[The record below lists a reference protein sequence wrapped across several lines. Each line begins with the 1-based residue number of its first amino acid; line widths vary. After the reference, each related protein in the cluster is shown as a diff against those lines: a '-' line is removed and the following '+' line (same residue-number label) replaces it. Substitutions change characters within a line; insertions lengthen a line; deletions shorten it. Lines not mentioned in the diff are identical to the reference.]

1 MSSQN
6 YDCSVIRRTLYLYDL
21 FEKPSSL
28 FEGEGVVEADFGGE
42 NHTSVMRS
50 MTIGSSGRSDAS
62 VATASILWTT
72 SMPSATRPKTVCLVS
87 RKLLSATLMKN

>member
-6 YDCSVIRRTLYLYDL
+6 YDCSVIRRTLYLYEL

-50 MTIGSSGRSDAS
+50 MTISSSGRSDAS
-62 VATASILWTT
+62 VAADSILWTT
-72 SMPSATRPKTVCLVS
+72 SMPSPRRPKTVFLVS
-87 RKLLSATLMKN
+87 RKLLSTALIKD